1 MDKLGIEP
9 EHRQWFAAVNTSIH
23 RFGDTMDP
31 SHDYQYIRRIVSNAA
46 NILHNESKQNEW
58 ARRIDPVVIW
68 VACMIHD
75 VSSIIYRDAGEIW
88 AQTDIVNAFLEPLGC
103 PADIRYQ
110 AARIVAKIS
119 YTSEMVDEEGV
130 KTFADENHAFC
141 IVQDAVRLDK
151 LGAVGVSRFFSHEGN
166 NAFRDYELIDNG
178 IGFVEKR
185 FVHYTRLM
193 KTETGR
199 EMAEERYKWM
209 LIEGSSSEKYSV
221 YNPTNDEIVG
231 EINLA
236 DAAEVDAAVAAARE
250 AYENGP
256 WSKFNGAQRAKVML
270 KLADLI
276 EANGAEITKAEVT
289 AMGQPTSIMGGWI
302 VPMVATT
309 WRYYA
314 GWADKIEGQTYPL
327 EDGAFRITQYEPY
340 GVCAGIGPW
349 NVSIMTMAWKMAPAL
364 AAGNT
369 FVFKGSEK
377 SPFSILVIARLF
389 EEAGFPPGVVNILT
403 GAGKTGALLAGHMDI
418 DKISFTGSGDSGKK
432 VVDAANKSNM
442 KRVTLEL
449 GGKSP
454 SLVFDDADFD
464 AAIAANSQ
472 GFLFNSGQAC
482 IATSRLFVQSNIADK
497 FIATLKTHFE
507 GAAGMMGDPS
517 DVNTRLGPLADT
529 KQLERVL
536 GYIEAGK
543 TEAKLLVGGERKGDK
558 GAFVTPTIFLNPGKD
573 STIYKEEIFGPVLSV
588 LTFDT
593 EEEAIKLANDISYG
607 LSAAIYTE
615 NLSRAL
621 RASSKIKAGTI
632 GINSGYAPDNMM
644 PFGGYKQ
651 SGMGRELG
659 KEGLLAYMQ
668 SKSIRINL

>member
-1 MDKLGIEP
+1 M
-9 EHRQWFAAVNTSIH
+9 Q
-23 RFGDTMDP
+23 
-31 SHDYQYIRRIVSNAA
+31 
-46 NILHNESKQNEW
+46 
-58 ARRIDPVVIW
+58 
-68 VACMIHD
+68 
-75 VSSIIYRDAGEIW
+75 
-88 AQTDIVNAFLEPLGC
+88 
-103 PADIRYQ
+103 
-110 AARIVAKIS
+110 
-119 YTSEMVDEEGV
+119 
-130 KTFADENHAFC
+130 
-141 IVQDAVRLDK
+141 
-151 LGAVGVSRFFSHEGN
+151 
-166 NAFRDYELIDNG
+166 
-178 IGFVEKR
+178 
-185 FVHYTRLM
+185 
-193 KTETGR
+193 TETFGISQTSSLLPVF
-199 EMAEERYKWM
+199 EYYPALHSIGNVE
-209 LIEGSSSEKYSV
+209 LIEGSSSENYTV
-221 YNPTNDEIVG
+221 YNPANDEIVG

-276 EANGAEITKAEVT
+276 EANDAEITKAEVT

-314 GWADKIEGQTYPL
+314 GWADKIQGQTYPL

-377 SPFSILVIARLF
+377 SPFSILIIARLF
-389 EEAGFPPGVVNILT
+389 KEAGFPPGVVNIIT
-403 GAGKTGALLAGHMDI
+403 GAGKTGALMAAHMDI
-418 DKISFTGSGDSGKK
+418 DKISFTGSGLSGRK

-497 FIATLKTHFE
+497 FIATLKAHFE

-517 DVNTRLGPLADT
+517 DANTRLGPLADT

-536 GYIEAGK
+536 GYIETGK
-543 TEAKLLVGGERKGDK
+543 SEAKLLVGGERKGDK

-573 STIYKEEIFGPVLSV
+573 STIYREEIFGPVLSV
-588 LTFDT
+588 LTFEA
-593 EEEAIKLANDISYG
+593 EEEAIKLANDTSYG

-615 NLSRAL
+615 NLARAL
-621 RASSKIKAGTI
+621 RVSSKIKAGTI
-632 GINSGYAPDNMM
+632 GINSGYAPDNIM

-668 SKSIRINL
+668 SKSIRIKL